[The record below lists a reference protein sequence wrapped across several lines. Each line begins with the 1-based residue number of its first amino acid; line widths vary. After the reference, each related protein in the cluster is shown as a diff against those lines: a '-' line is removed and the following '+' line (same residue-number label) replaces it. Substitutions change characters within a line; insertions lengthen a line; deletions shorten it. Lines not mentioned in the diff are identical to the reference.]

1 MNGSAPHREVLRA
14 TLRSESDAER
24 FDSAHRFLRS
34 QLISTRDTAIGRD
47 FFFAAKAAGV
57 SGALRDLVEIEHEHG
72 KDLHFDYAELEG
84 YFLLRIAGTPAQ
96 RADIDTYFG

>member
-1 MNGSAPHREVLRA
+1 MNSNGSHRGVLRA
-14 TLRSESDAER
+14 ALSSGSDAER

-72 KDLHFDYAELEG
+72 RDLHFDYAELEG
-84 YFLLRIAGTPAQ
+84 YFLLRIAGTPGL
-96 RADIDTYFG
+96 RADIDAYFD